1 MRIGCLIFGLGM
13 SWGKAVIKDFFK
25 NQLQWQNWRLKVEGT
40 NWRRKKHNLHRFMI
54 KEIGI
59 WGPGWDGSGGRG
71 KGMITAQG
79 YQGNALLKSV
89 FAWSPPPNRSKP
101 HFMILVF
108 WLWWWIKKAD
118 SLCLTTKGRDEALL
132 STETR
137 IPQNLFPLH
146 KIVPNLE
153 NCPQSRICLPAS
165 KNCPQYRKEK
175 KRKNPIIALLR
186 GSHGLSGRRA
196 WRALSYS

>member
-1 MRIGCLIFGLGM
+1 
-13 SWGKAVIKDFFK
+13 
-25 NQLQWQNWRLKVEGT
+25 
-40 NWRRKKHNLHRFMI
+40 MI

-175 KRKNPIIALLR
+175 KRKNPIIALLH

-196 WRALSYS
+196 WRTLSSRPEGPQPRSLGPEGPYTSSLDIFAFAYICICI